1 MLNIHDIAQRE
12 EGKWVG
18 GGRRESEKKGKKKGR
33 GEGDEIEMEGGG
45 GEAGKK

>member
-1 MLNIHDIAQRE
+1 MILLRGRKGS
-12 EGKWVG
+12 GKE

-33 GEGDEIEMEGGG
+33 GEGDGIEREGGG